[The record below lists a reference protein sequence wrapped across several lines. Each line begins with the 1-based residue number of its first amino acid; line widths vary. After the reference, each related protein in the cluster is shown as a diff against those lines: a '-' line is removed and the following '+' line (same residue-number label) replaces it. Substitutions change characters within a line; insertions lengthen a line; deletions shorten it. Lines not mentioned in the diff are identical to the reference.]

1 MQVILSRTL
10 HITGLPFTFIKKI
23 VFFRLRKKLLCGCF
37 ATMVLRFRKRLRL
50 SPCKATP
57 STTMMMLRMVI
68 RAMTFTIDDDD
79 DGDNFE
85 NGNCLGLARY
95 MGTCQR
101 PKRQEVAKER
111 ATALQRRSRPFC
123 SIFPTSC
130 IHS

>member
-1 MQVILSRTL
+1 MQINFRRTV
-10 HITGLPFTFIKKI
+10 HMTGLSVTLMKEIA
-23 VFFRLRKKLLCGCF
+23 FFRLRKKLLCACF

-57 STTMMMLRMVI
+57 SSTMMMLKMVI
-68 RAMTFTIDDDD
+68 RAMIFTGGNNDGD
-79 DGDNFE
+79 DGFNFR
-85 NGNCLGLARY
+85 NCLGLARY

>member
-1 MQVILSRTL
+1 MLMNMMVMILKMETVWAW
-10 HITGLPFTFIKKI
+10 HVTGGRVRGDGGVDF
-23 VFFRLRKKLLCGCF
+23 
-37 ATMVLRFRKRLRL
+37 
-50 SPCKATP
+50 
-57 STTMMMLRMVI
+57 
-68 RAMTFTIDDDD
+68 DEY
-79 DGDNFE
+79 DGDDFQNGNDFE